1 MKNIV
6 FLVLLSSSFLFS
18 QDDKIYVEYRATVIA
33 NENAIDNIS
42 GNLEVKKGL
51 INEITK
57 NRYYLL
63 EIDTDS
69 NISSFVEKESINNDL
84 PKENNLNIRF

>member
-6 FLVLLSSSFLFS
+6 FLILLLSSLLFS
-18 QDDKIYVEYRATVIA
+18 QNNKIKVEYKAIITV

-51 INEITK
+51 IDEMTK

-63 EIDTDS
+63 EIDTK
-69 NISSFVEKESINNDL
+69 IIFHLLLK
-84 PKENNLNIRF
+84 KNL